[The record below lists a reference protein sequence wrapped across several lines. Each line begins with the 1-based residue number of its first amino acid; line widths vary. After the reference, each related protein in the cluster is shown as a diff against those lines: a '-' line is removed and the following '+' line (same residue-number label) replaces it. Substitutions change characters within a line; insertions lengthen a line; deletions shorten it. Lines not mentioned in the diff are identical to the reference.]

1 MFRFETLEIWQNA
14 ILYIKKIYQLTEKFP
29 KPETYSLTSQLR
41 RSAVS
46 IAVNIAEGSASQS
59 KKEFRMFLSYSIR
72 SLAENIAELLIAKEM
87 NFINQDQINILYKEA
102 EILIRRITSFKN
114 ILQ

>member
-1 MFRFETLEIWQNA
+1 
-14 ILYIKKIYQLTEKFP
+14 
-29 KPETYSLTSQLR
+29 
-41 RSAVS
+41 
-46 IAVNIAEGSASQS
+46 
-59 KKEFRMFLSYSIR
+59 MFLSYSIR